1 MLNSNDLIERL
12 KNNDPAVIEEIIKLK
27 YADLT
32 FYAYR
37 IIHNESEAEDIARS
51 KIYLLWD
58 NRHRYS
64 FDTIDNLNAFLYISV
79 TRACFNYNK
88 QKKRRNAYINNLQD
102 DTNIEN
108 NSVSD
113 KLAMKDVDKLIEA
126 LVQQLEPQCAR
137 VMKVVLKDPDMKP
150 REIAKILGMTSH
162 QVRTQKS
169 QGLKELRKMLSKRG
183 LRYSIAVLIIILAII
198 CKLCF

>member
-1 MLNSNDLIERL
+1 MLNPNDLIERL
-12 KNNDPAVIEEIIKLK
+12 KNNDSTAIEEIIKLK

-51 KIYLLWD
+51 KIYSLWD
-58 NRHRYS
+58 NRNRHS
-64 FDTIDNLNAFLYISV
+64 FDTIDNLYAFLYISV
-79 TRACFNYNK
+79 ARACFNYNK
-88 QKKRRNAYINNLQD
+88 QRKRRNAYITNLQH
-102 DTNIEN
+102 DTNID

-113 KLAMKDVDKLIEA
+113 NLAIKDVDKLIEA
-126 LVQQLEPQCAR
+126 LVQHLEPQCAR
-137 VMKVVLKDPDMKP
+137 VMKLVLKDPDMKP
-150 REIAKILGMTSH
+150 REIAKVLGMTSH

-169 QGLKELRKMLSKRG
+169 QGLKELRQMLTKEGS
-183 LRYSIAVLIIILAII
+183 RYGIAVLIIILAII